1 MPTPGESNPVI
12 CRDML
17 CALVNSHMPM
27 AALLL
32 ARGASPSGKCVP
44 AWAEI
49 LYIVE
54 YVLVLLVPVTD
65 YETYQI
71 KAYHIN
77 PGIFADLPTF

>member
-17 CALVNSHMPM
+17 CALVNSHVPM

-44 AWAEI
+44 AWAGI

-54 YVLVLLVPVTD
+54 YVLVFLVPVTNSKSD
-65 YETYQI
+65 KIKTY
-71 KAYHIN
+71 HVN